1 MIGNKTN
8 ITMEQKDIDE
18 INKLVKELR
27 DWKQSID
34 KFVAET
40 NAELEKFDDSEKK

>member
-1 MIGNKTN
+1 MARKV
-8 ITMEQKDIDE
+8 TMEQKDIEE
-18 INKLVKELR
+18 INKLVKELS

-40 NAELEKFDDSEKK
+40 NAELNKSVDDGK

>member
-1 MIGNKTN
+1 MARK
-8 ITMEQKDIDE
+8 ITMEQKDIEE
-18 INKLVKELR
+18 INKLVKELS

-40 NAELEKFDDSEKK
+40 NAELNKSVDDGK

>member
-1 MIGNKTN
+1 MKRNAIN

-18 INKLVKELR
+18 INKLVKELN

-34 KFVAET
+34 KFVAEA
-40 NAELEKFDDSEKK
+40 NAELNKSAGGEK